1 MSTETLI
8 SLSISLV
15 FGGLCCWLVR
25 HVVKHAGQDRI
36 VDPEAV
42 QELMRTIDWSR
53 LDTVMERPSDKQL
66 KTDKS

>member
-8 SLSISLV
+8 SLTISLV

-25 HVVKHAGQDRI
+25 YVVKHAGQDRI

-42 QELMRTIDWSR
+42 QELMQTIDWSR
-53 LDTVMERPSDKQL
+53 LDKVMDRPSVRHPGA
-66 KTDKS
+66 DKS

>member
-8 SLSISLV
+8 SLTISLV
-15 FGGLCCWLVR
+15 LSGLCCWLVR

-42 QELMRTIDWSR
+42 EELMRTTDWSQ
-53 LDTVMERPSDKQL
+53 LDRVMDRPSDKHPGA
-66 KTDKS
+66 DKS